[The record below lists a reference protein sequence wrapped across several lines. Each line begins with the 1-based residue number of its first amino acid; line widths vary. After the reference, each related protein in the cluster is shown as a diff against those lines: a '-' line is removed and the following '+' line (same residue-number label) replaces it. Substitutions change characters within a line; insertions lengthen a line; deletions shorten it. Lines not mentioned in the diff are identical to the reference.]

1 MPLSL
6 PPPPSTPRPPTPP
19 LLPPSPAVPPFA
31 PVSAGQAV
39 VQVQA
44 TVITINLQVAGD
56 VNDFAPGSSA
66 LTNLDA
72 SFRSLLE
79 CYDPCQLRLLIS
91 SASVNVQALITV
103 PNPPTG
109 TAPNIPTANLAAT
122 VLAAATALTSQPA
135 AALSVALAVT
145 VTQAPAITVAENV
158 AVPMVVAPPPPS
170 SPSGSALDDVL
181 SDLSSI
187 QMATSTQTVII
198 ISVVAG
204 VCVLAIAIYLCRVRR
219 GYKSRVHAIT
229 PSEPHPVI
237 NAANTELMSCT
248 TVTTVTKV
256 ISICKMLPVTAQ
268 QTAGG
273 ANALDIGGDAAHTPG
288 GMSWE
293 RGISEMGA
301 RAHAEEGMKRQSE
314 AIRGNQ
320 RQSRGATAH
329 AELGMKG
336 SALQH
341 EPAGYHVRTAWT

>member
-1 MPLSL
+1 
-6 PPPPSTPRPPTPP
+6 
-19 LLPPSPAVPPFA
+19 VPPFA

-72 SFRSLLE
+72 NFCSLLE

-103 PNPPTG
+103 PNPPAG
-109 TAPNIPTANLAAT
+109 TAPNVPTANLAAT

-187 QMATSTQTVII
+187 QMATSTQTVIV

-256 ISICKMLPVTAQ
+256 ISICQMLPVTAQ

-301 RAHAEEGMKRQSE
+301 RAHAE
-314 AIRGNQ
+314 
-320 RQSRGATAH
+320 
-329 AELGMKG
+329 LGMKG

-341 EPAGYHVRTAWT
+341 EPAGYHVRIAWT

>member
-1 MPLSL
+1 
-6 PPPPSTPRPPTPP
+6 
-19 LLPPSPAVPPFA
+19 VPPFA

-79 CYDPCQLRLLIS
+79 CYDLCQLRLLIS

-158 AVPMVVAPPPPS
+158 AVPMVVAPPPRSPIAPP
-170 SPSGSALDDVL
+170 PSGSALDDVL
-181 SDLSSI
+181 SNLGSI
-187 QMATSTQTVII
+187 QMGTSTQTVII

-204 VCVLAIAIYLCRVRR
+204 VCALAIAIYLCWVRP

-256 ISICKMLPVTAQ
+256 ISICQMLPVTAQ

-293 RGISEMGA
+293 RGSSEMGA
-301 RAHAEEGMKRQSE
+301 R
-314 AIRGNQ
+314 
-320 RQSRGATAH
+320 AH

-341 EPAGYHVRTAWT
+341 EPAGHHVRIAWT

>member
-1 MPLSL
+1 
-6 PPPPSTPRPPTPP
+6 
-19 LLPPSPAVPPFA
+19 
-31 PVSAGQAV
+31 
-39 VQVQA
+39 VQA

-66 LTNLDA
+66 LANLDA
-72 SFRSLLE
+72 NFRSLLE

-109 TAPNIPTANLAAT
+109 TAPNVPTANLAAT

-158 AVPMVVAPPPPS
+158 AVPMVVAPPPRSPIAPP
-170 SPSGSALDDVL
+170 PSGSALDDVL
-181 SDLSSI
+181 SNLGSI
-187 QMATSTQTVII
+187 QMGTSTQTVII

-204 VCVLAIAIYLCRVRR
+204 VCALAIAIYLCWVRP
-219 GYKSRVHAIT
+219 GYKSCVHAIT

-256 ISICKMLPVTAQ
+256 ISICQMLPVTAQ

-293 RGISEMGA
+293 RGISEMGV
-301 RAHAEEGMKRQSE
+301 R
-314 AIRGNQ
+314 
-320 RQSRGATAH
+320 AH

-341 EPAGYHVRTAWT
+341 EPAGHHVRTA